1 MIKTENIAQ
10 KPFQNKIS
18 FIYRLSAC
26 LLIATTATLA
36 ICASP
41 SVLFI
46 KVAFTVIL
54 VGELIVAGLSYTK
67 TRRDS
72 IASFESKT
80 ELEKTLKEISDYKYA
95 LEESSIVAI
104 TNQKGI
110 ITYANDN
117 FCKISKYSHE
127 ELIGNDHRIINS
139 GHHSPDFI
147 QNLWKTIAGG
157 KIWKGEFKNKAKD
170 GSYYWVD
177 TTIVPFLDNKGKP
190 YQYLSI
196 RTDISK
202 RKNSEE
208 ALKISKS
215 NLKTIF
221 ENTDSGYILLNNEFE
236 IVSFNKLAE
245 KFSVHSFGLSG
256 NIGKCILDYFPAH
269 RKDLLKGYMCKVL
282 QGEKVQYEINYPQSD
297 GKIIWFAISL
307 FPINCEEKTC
317 SGLIMKMSD
326 ITEKKLAEKKTKE
339 AAANLSAIIE
349 NTDSAIYSLD
359 KNLRYVTFN
368 KRLSYLLKEVYNLEI
383 KEGDHVFSFLEKL
396 DPEELPYWQN
406 VYAEALSGKTL
417 KFEKEFKIPGF
428 QSHISFSIYPIIE
441 SGTIIGLSCF
451 THDVTEQKKQELQ
464 KKKMTLDLIQRNKG
478 LEQFSYII
486 SHNLRAPVAN
496 ILGLSQVLRQNNL
509 TLEEKRKSEDY
520 MFMAVEKLDTIVKD
534 LNHVVDIKR
543 DICEKREALT
553 FSEVVKNIEAS
564 ISDQV
569 EKNKVEI
576 SIDFSAIDNFYSIKS
591 YLHNI
596 FYNLITNSIK
606 YSQPFLAPKINIKS
620 SIENGKLLLFFNDN
634 GIGIDL
640 EKHHEKLFGLYNQFH
655 LHSEGKGMG
664 LFLVKTQVETLGGKI
679 TVNSEVNKGTEFVLE
694 FALENDVKMAD

>member
-1 MIKTENIAQ
+1 MGRIESGVQ
-10 KPFQNKIS
+10 KLFQNKLS

-26 LLIATTATLA
+26 LLIAATATLA
-36 ICASP
+36 IFALS

-67 TRRDS
+67 MRRDS

-80 ELEKTLKEISDYKYA
+80 ELEKTLREISDYKYA

-117 FCKISKYSHE
+117 FCKISQYSRE
-127 ELIGNDHRIINS
+127 ELIGKDHRIINS
-139 GHHSPDFI
+139 GHHSAEFI

-157 KIWKGEFKNKAKD
+157 KIWKGELKNKAKD

-177 TTIVPFLDNKGKP
+177 TNIIPFLDNHGKP

-221 ENTDSGYILLNNEFE
+221 ENTDSGYILMNDKFE

-245 KFSVHSFGLSG
+245 KFSIHSFGLSG

-282 QGEKVQYEINYPQSD
+282 QGEKVQYEISYPQSD

-317 SGLIMKMSD
+317 SGLIMKMAD
-326 ITEKKLAEKKTKE
+326 ITEKKLAEKKIKE

-349 NTDSAIYSLD
+349 NTDTAIYSLD
-359 KNLRYVTFN
+359 NNLRYVAFN
-368 KRLSYLLKEVYNLEI
+368 KRLSYLLKQVYNLEI

-396 DPEELPYWQN
+396 EPEEVSYWEN

-417 KFEKEFKIPGF
+417 KFEKEFKIPGYE
-428 QSHISFSIYPIIE
+428 SHISFSIYPIIE

-451 THDVTEQKKQELQ
+451 TQDITEQKKQELQ

-486 SHNLRAPVAN
+486 SHNLRAPVAH
-496 ILGLSQVLRQNNL
+496 ILGLSNVLQENNL
-509 TLEEKRKSEDY
+509 TLTEKKKSED
-520 MFMAVEKLDTIVKD
+520 FLFTAVEKLDTIVKD
-534 LNHVVDIKR
+534 LNHIVDIKR
-543 DICEKREALT
+543 DISEKREALT
-553 FSEVVKNIEAS
+553 FSEIVTNIKAS
-564 ISDQV
+564 ISDQIK
-569 EKNKVEI
+569 KNKVEI
-576 SIDFSAIDNFYSIKS
+576 YTDFSAIDNFYSIKG
-591 YLHNI
+591 YLQNI

-606 YSQPFLAPKINIKS
+606 YSQPFSVPIINIRS
-620 SIENGKLLLFFNDN
+620 SIEDGKLLLFFNDN

-640 EKHHEKLFGLYNQFH
+640 EKHNEKLFGLYNRFH
-655 LHSEGKGMG
+655 THTEGKGMG

-679 TVNSEVNKGTEFVLE
+679 TVKSSVNKGTEFVLQ
-694 FALENDVKMAD
+694 FDLESDIRIAG